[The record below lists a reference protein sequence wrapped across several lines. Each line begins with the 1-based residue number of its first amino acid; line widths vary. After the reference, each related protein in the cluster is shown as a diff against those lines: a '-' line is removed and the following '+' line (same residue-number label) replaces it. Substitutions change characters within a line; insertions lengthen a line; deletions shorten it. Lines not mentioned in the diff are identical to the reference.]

1 MSERNAS
8 HLTEPQ
14 AWARLEAA
22 QLAAIQPLVHGADG
36 SVIHPRL
43 LEQYSYRARI
53 TEAYQLEAEYP
64 AEERAAHYDV
74 VLAAIAAG
82 RTELLRM
89 HRSGQIDDELLTI
102 LEYDLDLQEIAAQH
116 GRG

>member
-1 MSERNAS
+1 VG
-8 HLTEPQ
+8 
-14 AWARLEAA
+14 ARLEAA
-22 QLAAIQPLVHGADG
+22 QLAAIQPLVHGPDG

-53 TEAYQLEAEYP
+53 TAAHQFEAAYP
-64 AEERAAHYDV
+64 ADLRSAHYDI
-74 VLAAIAAG
+74 VLAAVAAG

-102 LEYDLDLQEIAAQH
+102 LEHDLDLQEIAAQH
-116 GRG
+116 ARG